1 MSEKEDYIYPQEMKK
16 HKLIQYLATCDAA
29 EWDRLRRFVASP
41 YFNERSELL
50 TLLDRL
56 RSYGPGFAAGYPRK
70 IELYA
75 AVYPDQPFEAKT
87 LRYLESDLSRL
98 VERFWALETFES
110 TADEASLAL
119 MRQLS
124 KRGLEKGY
132 RRQLRQ
138 WEDRFAE
145 RRPID
150 VEELRIAYHLAEV
163 EEHHF
168 ENLRQRQ
175 FDPHIERVAHRLDAY
190 YYLQRLIYT
199 CGMLDRAA
207 VVQGTYHIGIT
218 PEWVQHLRQ
227 AAFFDNTQIRLYHTI
242 YLALSTEADD
252 EHFTALK
259 EQLRQAEADLAPG
272 QLRTPYLFAINYCA
286 RKIRQGR
293 QAYLTEA
300 LDLYSSGIEREVL
313 IDENGLSPWT
323 FTNVVRLALR
333 LERYRWIETFIAT
346 YGPGLPDNFRDN
358 ALAYS
363 RAELYYHTQRYGSA
377 LEALLLVAHS
387 DLNYYLN
394 ARVMLAKI
402 YYETDETE
410 PLLSLLAA
418 FMIFLKRNQSIS
430 GNLKATYLNFCD
442 SLFQL
447 TKGSGRRFESLESTI
462 QQTDLLAERDWLLA
476 QYRAAK

>member
-1 MSEKEDYIYPQEMKK
+1 MRK
-16 HKLIQYLATCDAA
+16 HKLIQYLATFSDE
-29 EWDRLRRFVASP
+29 EWDRLRKFVDSP
-41 YFNERSELL
+41 YFNDRPELRH
-50 TLLDRL
+50 LLDQL
-56 RSYGPGFAAGYPRK
+56 RTYGAGFAAGSPGK
-70 IELYA
+70 IELFTS
-75 AVYPDQPFEAKT
+75 VYPQEPFEAKT
-87 LRYLESDLSRL
+87 LRYLESDLCRL
-98 VERFWALETFES
+98 IERFWAIEGFE
-110 TADEASLAL
+110 ADEDETTLVL
-119 MRQLS
+119 MELLS
-124 KRGLEKGY
+124 QRGLNKGY
-132 RRQLRQ
+132 RQQLRR
-138 WEDRFAE
+138 WEQRFATQPPTSP
-145 RRPID
+145 R
-150 VEELRIAYHLAEV
+150 ELRAAYRLAEV
-163 EEHHF
+163 EEAHF
-168 ENLRQRQ
+168 ENQRKRE
-175 FDPHIERVAHRLDAY
+175 FDPHIERAAHALDAY

-199 CGMLDRAA
+199 CGMLDRAT
-207 VVQGTYHIGIT
+207 VVQGTYRIGIT
-218 PEWVQHLRQ
+218 PEWVRHLRQ
-227 AAFFDNTQIRLYHTI
+227 AAFFNNTQIRLYHTI

-252 EHFTALK
+252 EHFAALK
-259 EQLRQAEADLAPG
+259 QQLRQAEAELPPG
-272 QLRTPYLFAINYCA
+272 ELRTPYLFAINYCA

-293 QAYLTEA
+293 QTYLTEA
-300 LDLYSSGIEREVL
+300 LDLYTSGIEREVL

-333 LERYRWIETFIAT
+333 LERYHWIETFIAT
-346 YGPGLPDNFRDN
+346 YGPRLPDDFRDN

-363 RAELYYHTQRYGSA
+363 RAELYYHTQRYGPA

-402 YYETDETE
+402 YYETDEVE

-462 QQTDLLAERDWLLA
+462 QQTDLVAERDWLLA